1 MLHSITCKNDNICLC
16 PMTAAQSELYRQL
29 RNRDEVRCSFV
40 STDIIT
46 EEQQKTWFEK
56 YLSNNKDYM
65 FSILHGQEF
74 VGGCSL
80 YNISDNRCE
89 FGRFIIAPE
98 FSGRGYGKI
107 VLSLVFSI
115 ARELEIKTIILSV
128 LANNSKALHLY
139 ESMGFYIVESE
150 YKVNGKTMIQMKKSL

>member
-29 RNRDEVRCSFV
+29 RNRDVVRCNFV
-40 STDIIT
+40 STSIIT
-46 EEQQKTWFEK
+46 EEQQKTWFEN
-56 YLSNNKDYM
+56 YLNNDKEYM
-65 FSILHGQEF
+65 FSIFHGRGF
-74 VGGCSL
+74 IGGCSL

-115 ARELEIKTIILSV
+115 ARELGIESLFLSLLV
-128 LANNSKALHLY
+128 NNSKALHLY

-150 YKVNGKTMIQMKKSL
+150 YKKNGKTMIQMKKSL